1 MQYRINADGFYY
13 LPGTGRNLA
22 LIYSFENINVATEQ
36 MRILLEEI
44 GDSLFQLTGSKFFR
58 GASAE
63 ENALKFNFS
72 SAINR
77 YLAVDERSEFVQ
89 SFNHIVC
96 FSALYWNLQWLDTD
110 FANELPALDR
120 EDELELIREYFY
132 RSHEAGYTS
141 NLVTN
146 ITKHQLTYF
155 ARPEL
160 EEIYRKQTCE
170 E

>member
-96 FSALYWNLQWLDTD
+96 FSALY
-110 FANELPALDR
+110 APR
-120 EDELELIREYFY
+120 
-132 RSHEAGYTS
+132 
-141 NLVTN
+141 
-146 ITKHQLTYF
+146 
-155 ARPEL
+155 
-160 EEIYRKQTCE
+160 
-170 E
+170 